1 MALRNH
7 KLQWQLK
14 RFSLKSLQTIKMRF
28 MQMTYRRDG
37 NLLEEKRL
45 DIPVINT
52 WPDYQPLAQSIMG
65 ISHQ

>member
-1 MALRNH
+1 
-7 KLQWQLK
+7 
-14 RFSLKSLQTIKMRF
+14 MRF

-65 ISHQ
+65 MSHQWQKTKNHMNFFSQC